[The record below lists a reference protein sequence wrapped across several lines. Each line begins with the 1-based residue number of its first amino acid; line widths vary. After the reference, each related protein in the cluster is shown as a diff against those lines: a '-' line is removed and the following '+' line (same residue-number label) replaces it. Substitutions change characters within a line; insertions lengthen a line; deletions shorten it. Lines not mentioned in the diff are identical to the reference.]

1 MPCGLAKAG
10 NSREP
15 FGWNVRLID
24 VFSLIQIHKEE
35 EMKRNKVWLIILTVS
50 AMLSSCA
57 LSPWASSRGA
67 SQDSVENWVGEEPRV
82 AAAPPMEME
91 FAAEEMVMEKGM
103 VDTTQAA
110 SGERIVIKNA
120 NLSIVVGDVSA
131 AMEDIA
137 DMAEGMQGFVVNSNL
152 YKTTTSQ
159 GLEVPNANIT
169 IRVPADQLDAAL
181 KQIKDLVADPNVD
194 ILSEDVSGQDVT
206 SEVTDLES
214 RLRNLRA
221 AEEQLIE
228 ILDRAIETAEVIE
241 IFRELTS
248 VREQIEVIEGQ
259 IKYYRESASLSAIS
273 VYIQAKEAM
282 EPITI
287 GGWQPGVEVQK
298 ALQALVDGG
307 KVIVN
312 ILIWLVLFAIPIL
325 AVIVLPVYFIVRY
338 FRKRRKAKPVE
349 EQAPKKS

>member
-1 MPCGLAKAG
+1 
-10 NSREP
+10 
-15 FGWNVRLID
+15 
-24 VFSLIQIHKEE
+24 
-35 EMKRNKVWLIILTVS
+35 MKRNKIWLVIFTVS

-67 SQDSVENWVGEEPRV
+67 GEQSVESWAIEAPMV
-82 AAAPPMEME
+82 AAEPSAPIDYASPEM
-91 FAAEEMVMEKGM
+91 AAEKGITQ
-103 VDTTQAA
+103 TTATN
-110 SGERIVIKNA
+110 GNRIVIKNA
-120 NLSIVVGDVSA
+120 SLSIVVGDVA
-131 AMEDIA
+131 AT
-137 DMAEGMQGFVVNSNL
+137 MAEISGIAEDMQGFVVNSNL

-169 IRVPADQLDAAL
+169 IRVPAERLDEAL
-181 KQIKDLVADPNVD
+181 AQIKGMVADPKID

-206 SEVTDLES
+206 GEVTDLES
-214 RLRNLRA
+214 RLRNLKA

-228 ILDRAIETAEVIE
+228 ILDRATEAADVIE

-259 IKYYRESASLSAIS
+259 IKYYRESAALSAIS
-273 VYIQAKEAM
+273 VYLQAKEAM

-312 ILIWLVLFAIPIL
+312 ILIWLLLFAIPIL
-325 AVIVLPVYFIVRY
+325 TVIALPVYFIVRLI
-338 FRKRRKAKPVE
+338 RKRRKAKPAAAE
-349 EQAPKKS
+349 EAPKKS

>member
-1 MPCGLAKAG
+1 
-10 NSREP
+10 
-15 FGWNVRLID
+15 
-24 VFSLIQIHKEE
+24 
-35 EMKRNKVWLIILTVS
+35 MKKNKIWLVIFTVS

-67 SQDSVENWVGEEPRV
+67 AEQSVESWEMEAPMV
-82 AAAPPMEME
+82 AAAPPAEMDYAGGE
-91 FAAEEMVMEKGM
+91 MSAEKVLAETEATNG
-103 VDTTQAA
+103 D
-110 SGERIVIKNA
+110 RIVIKNA
-120 NLSIVVGDVSA
+120 NLSIVVSDVAA
-131 AMEDIA
+131 AMEEIA
-137 DMAEGMQGFVVNSNL
+137 TMSEGMQGFVVNSNL

-169 IRVPADQLDAAL
+169 IRVPAARLDEAL
-181 KQIKDLVADPNVD
+181 AQIKGMVADPKVD

-206 SEVTDLES
+206 GEVTDLES

-228 ILDRAIETAEVIE
+228 ILDRATEAADVIE

-259 IKYYRESASLSAIS
+259 IKYYRESAALSAIS
-273 VYIQAKEAM
+273 VYLQAKEAM

-287 GGWQPGVEVQK
+287 AGWQPGVEVQK

-307 KVIVN
+307 KIIVN
-312 ILIWLVLFAIPIL
+312 ILIWLALFAIPIL
-325 AVIVLPVYFIVRY
+325 AVIGLPIYLIVRLI
-338 FRKRRKAKPVE
+338 RKRRKAKPAASE
-349 EQAPKKS
+349 EAPKKA